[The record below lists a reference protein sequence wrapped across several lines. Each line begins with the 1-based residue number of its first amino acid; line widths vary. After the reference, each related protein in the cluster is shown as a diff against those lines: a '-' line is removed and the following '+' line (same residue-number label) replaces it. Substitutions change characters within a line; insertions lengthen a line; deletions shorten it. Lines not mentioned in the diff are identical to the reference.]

1 MTMRHL
7 EIFIAVAEAGKM
19 NLAAKQLHLSQPTVS
34 QAIQEIESQYRIL
47 LFERLSK
54 KLFITDAGRELLDY
68 ARHIVS
74 LFNKMEVTLQG
85 HAVSMTLQVGATVTV
100 GTCVFNTAIEAFERQ
115 NPEIQIHVTVDNT
128 RMIEDRILKSQL
140 DLAVVEGTIS
150 SPDIHVLPIIDDELV
165 LVCGASHPFYGRSEI
180 DFSEL
185 EGLPFVLRE
194 PGSGTRALFE
204 DKLRD
209 HQVTINEKWVCNNSE
224 AIKNAVMEGQGLTVI
239 SRILVE
245 RELSERS
252 LYQVPISHIQMNRH
266 FCLVYHKNK
275 YLSAPIKR
283 LIQFMHDQHYSAN
296 ICLQ

>member
-1 MTMRHL
+1 MTIRHL

-19 NLAAKQLHLSQPTVS
+19 NLAAQQLHLSQPTVS

-74 LFNKMEVTLQG
+74 LFNKMEVKLQG

-100 GTCVFNTAIEAFERQ
+100 GTCVFNTAIETFERQ
-115 NPEIQIHVTVDNT
+115 NPEIRIHVTVDNT
-128 RMIEDRILKSQL
+128 RMIEDMILKSQL

-165 LVCGASHPFYGRSEI
+165 LVCGASHSFYGRSEI

-185 EGLPFVLRE
+185 EGMPFVLRE
-194 PGSGTRALFE
+194 SGSGTRALFE
-204 DKLRD
+204 DKLHE
-209 HQVTINEKWVCNNSE
+209 HQVTIYEKWVCNNSE

-239 SRILVE
+239 SRSLVD
-245 RELSERS
+245 RELSEGS
-252 LYQVPISHIQMNRH
+252 LCLVPISRIQMKRH
-266 FCLVYHKNK
+266 FSLVYHKNK
-275 YLSAPIKR
+275 FLSAPIKR
-283 LIQFMHDQHYSAN
+283 LIQFMSQPVEHTDAR
-296 ICLQ
+296 